1 MSNSDKNILKLNNK
15 SNAKK
20 ELVNRI
26 KEIQDL
32 PSEVIIKFIEAA
44 GSLSSTNFA
53 NRISNG
59 HQQNS

>member
-15 SNAKK
+15 SNVKK

-32 PSEVIIKFIEAA
+32 PTEVIIKFIEAA
-44 GSLSSTNFA
+44 GSLSSTDFG
-53 NRISNG
+53 NRSSNG
-59 HQQNS
+59 H